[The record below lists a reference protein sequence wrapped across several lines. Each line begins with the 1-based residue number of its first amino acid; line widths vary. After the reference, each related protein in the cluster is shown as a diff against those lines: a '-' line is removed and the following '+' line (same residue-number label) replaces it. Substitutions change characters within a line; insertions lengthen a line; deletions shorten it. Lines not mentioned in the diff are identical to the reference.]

1 MAVKILLQAD
11 GGGGGSTPQDNTFTR
26 FNFSDDVI
34 SGVPSRVTYAMWSNN
49 VSILQ
54 TFFTGSQGP
63 PTSTNDARYYYNIY
77 GVGGADSASAQVE
90 LSVAYGHI
98 SGSGSITSDKDNPT
112 KAVYGQFRNFL
123 LDNPR
128 SRFILNSGS
137 VILNDFFAITIK
149 RANLKQKLDAGNWEL
164 HLTDDNADKKMVH
177 LIDDSGDSQDAVTD
191 RVGRVLNVVSGT
203 IAGGV
208 YSGTTKHFGLCYP
221 DYGIIILSPHIL
233 SKSIGWAYNTGSTAY
248 MDQAGK
254 FFSMMSASSYFAAR
268 SEELISSTH
277 YFVRVKNRNYNYST
291 NPTFYSASD
300 GTLIKSSF
308 ANDPRTYITSVG
320 LYNNSNELVAVAKLS
335 QPVAKSFE
343 KEALIKVR
351 LDF

>member
-1 MAVKILLQAD
+1 MANTL
-11 GGGGGSTPQDNTFTR
+11 PDNTFTP
-26 FNFSDDVI
+26 FNISDDVI
-34 SGVPSRVTYAMWSNN
+34 SGVPSRITYAMWSNN

-54 TFFTGSQGP
+54 TFFTASSVGNLTSSQNPAISP
-63 PTSTNDARYYYNIY
+63 PDAKYYYDIY
-77 GVGGADSASAQVE
+77 GSANSASAQVE
-90 LSVAYGHI
+90 LSIAYGNV
-98 SGSGSITSDKDNPT
+98 SGSGAPTWDKDNPT
-112 KAVYGQFRNFL
+112 KAVYGQYRNLL

-164 HLTDDNADKKMVH
+164 HLSASVGTQSIS

-191 RVGRVLNVVSGT
+191 RVGRVLNIVSGT
-203 IAGGV
+203 IAGGP
-208 YSGTTKHFGLCYP
+208 YATNTKHYGLCYP
-221 DYGIIILSPHIL
+221 DYGIIILSPTL
-233 SKSIGWAYNTGSTAY
+233 VSQSITFYYNTGS
-248 MDQAGK
+248 AGAGIDYK
-254 FFSMMSASSYFAAR
+254 DNAGVFFKLLSGSSYFAAR

-277 YFVRVKNRNYNYST
+277 YFVRVKNKNYNYST
-291 NPTFYSASD
+291 NPSFYSASD

-308 ANDPRTYITSVG
+308 ANDPHVYITGVG
-320 LYNNSNELVAVAKLS
+320 LYDANNELVAMAKLS

-343 KEALIKVR
+343 REALIKVR

>member
-1 MAVKILLQAD
+1 MAD
-11 GGGGGSTPQDNTFTR
+11 TNNNNTFTP

-34 SGVPSRVTYAMWSNN
+34 TGAPSRVTYAMWSNN

-63 PTSTNDARYYYNIY
+63 PTSTNDARYYYDIY
-77 GVGGADSASAQVE
+77 GAGGAASASAQVE
-90 LSVAYGHI
+90 LSVAYGHV
-98 SGSGSITSDKDNPT
+98 SGSGSLTSDKSNPT
-112 KAVYGQFRNFL
+112 KAIYGQYRNLL

-164 HLTDDNADKKMVH
+164 HLKSTSSLSEIH
-177 LIDDSGDSQDAVTD
+177 LIDDSGDSEDTVTD
-191 RVGRVLNVVSGT
+191 RIGRVLNVVSGT
-203 IAGGV
+203 IAGGA
-208 YSGTTKHFGLCYP
+208 YAGNSKHYGLCYP
-221 DYGIIILSPHIL
+221 DYGIIILSPHVMTQSL
-233 SKSIGWAYNTGSTAY
+233 AWKYDTGSDAY
-248 MDQAGK
+248 KDQAGL
-254 FFSMMSASSYFAAR
+254 FFGMLSQSSYFAAR

-277 YFVRVKNRNYNYST
+277 YFVRVKNKNYNYST
-291 NPTFYSASD
+291 NPSFYSASD
-300 GTLIKSSF
+300 GTLIKSTF
-308 ANDPRTYITSVG
+308 ANDPHVYITGVG
-320 LYNNSNELVAVAKLS
+320 LYNNSNELVAMAKLS

-343 KEALIKVR
+343 REALIKVR

>member
-1 MAVKILLQAD
+1 MAVVI
-11 GGGGGSTPQDNTFTR
+11 GGGGTPQDTTFTI
-26 FNFSDDVI
+26 FNVNDDVI
-34 SGVPSRVTYAMWSNN
+34 TGVPSRVTYAMWSNN

-54 TFFTGSQGP
+54 TFFTASNQSP
-63 PTSTNDARYYYNIY
+63 PAETNDSRYYYNVY
-77 GVGGADSASAQVE
+77 GVGGAASASAQVE
-90 LSVAYGHI
+90 FSIAYGHI

-112 KAVYGQFRNFL
+112 KAVYGQYRNLL

-137 VILNDFFAITIK
+137 FVLNDFFAITVK

-164 HLTDDNADKKMVH
+164 CLSSSLTGTASIH
-177 LIDDSGDSQDAVTD
+177 LIDDSGDSQDTVTD
-191 RVGRVLNVVSGT
+191 RVGRVLNVISGSIT
-203 IAGGV
+203 NGA
-208 YSGTTKHFGLCYP
+208 YAANNRHYGLCYP
-221 DYGIIILSPHIL
+221 DYGIIILSPVIL
-233 SKSIGWAYNTGSTAY
+233 TQSLLNFSYFTGSDAY
-248 MDQAGK
+248 KNNAGA
-254 FFSMMSASSYFAAR
+254 FFAMMSASSYFAAR

-308 ANDPRTYITSVG
+308 ANDPRVYITSVG

-335 QPVAKSFE
+335 QPIAKSFE